1 MRCLAYPLGMANDW
15 RESTEG
21 DLDHD
26 LTEEAGYAGWDP
38 PQRRS
43 WGLIYRL
50 GLLVTLMVVAGGTL
64 VVLLR

>member
-1 MRCLAYPLGMANDW
+1 MADDW

-38 PQRRS
+38 PERRG
-43 WGLIYRL
+43 WGLLYRAWL
-50 GLLVTLMVVAGGTL
+50 VVALLTLAGGVLLVL
-64 VVLLR
+64 VR